1 MADFGTVQLPSVQ
14 QGLQNYVQFPLV
26 QAQTDATQIANQG
39 AQQTLADRATLRGLS
54 SDLAS
59 PDATVQRQ
67 ASATAAT
74 LPHAEGDR
82 VVSAINAMNGDQ
94 RQGLAQRLALTSQM
108 AGAALAMPQAQRPQ
122 FYQDTILPMA
132 RQAGITNLPAQYP
145 GDDVVNGHR
154 VMALST
160 QGYIDALGAGQV
172 PANSRDTTLNTPA
185 PPGTPIVGTQPQAGG
200 AGTPASVEQF
210 GRQLAGAEG
219 KPGSVNAQGF
229 SGQYQFGTARLADL
243 GMYKPA
249 AGENLAANQ
258 WQGTLSIPGF
268 PNVKTQAD
276 FLASPAAQQA
286 AFGAH
291 TAGIDRTIAQTPGA
305 AALDRNGLRAVAH
318 LGGEAGMQKFVQSGG
333 RYDPEDANHTRL
345 SDYYRRFS
353 TPGGAAPAQAAAP
366 GAPAPLQVA
375 GPGAPTG
382 GSAPRVMA
390 DLRAGQA
397 APPAGPAPMS
407 SYVAP
412 GGQPQS
418 TLAPLAAPSPAP
430 AFTPTRRLDGKPQP
444 SPVPGTVLGVGPN
457 GQQAVGVMP
466 GTPPV
471 VAHNRDGTISLLD
484 PASHQSVGSVQAPDV
499 ETLLHGNPA
508 TPEYAAA
515 YSRVGAGKEGQDGR
529 MIQPDMRPYRPPSGA
544 AAGNGAAA
552 PGTPTI
558 TNQFVKE
565 DYDKGAKE
573 VQGIADAGQQAQASQ
588 VRLNLMRD
596 LAARIASGAGGT
608 SRAEWTNFAQTY
620 MPALSPA
627 FVKAITGIPDAAIPQ
642 EFAKLAL
649 QSAGTQERGV
659 LGSRGGYQAMRLF
672 QSANPGLDLRSDA
685 NRRILNMQLVGA
697 QADADYAQ
705 GAMQHHNQQLPA
717 VRAGQGYTPLAQ
729 FDQQWQAQRNPQ
741 AYAAAIGVMNGDP
754 VEKVFMGL
762 RPDEQARAIA
772 IAQRADP
779 GAKPSIS
786 GDAGFHLLPSGT
798 VFTGPDKKTRTKP

>member
-1 MADFGTVQLPSVQ
+1 MADFGTIPAPNTASPLI
-14 QGLQNYVQFPLV
+14 GLQAYAATNDAINK
-26 QAQTDATQIANQG
+26 AQV
-39 AQQTLADRATLRGLS
+39 AQQDMADRATLRGLS

-59 PDATVQRQ
+59 PDPSVQRQ
-67 ASATAAT
+67 AAATAAT
-74 LPHAEGDR
+74 LPQAGGNHSVA
-82 VVSAINAMNGDQ
+82 AINAMNADQ
-94 RQGLAQRLALTSQM
+94 RTALGNTLDVTGRVSSAILSLPDADQPAAWDRM
-108 AGAALAMPQAQRPQ
+108 RPYMVQAGAVNTPVEFPGKAALHTH
-122 FYQDTILPMA
+122 F
-132 RQAGITNLPAQYP
+132 
-145 GDDVVNGHR
+145 VS
-154 VMALST
+154 ALGVKD
-160 QGYIDALGAGQV
+160 QIEALGAAQV
-172 PANSRDTTLNTPA
+172 PIDSSDTTLNLRR
-185 PPGTPIVGTQPQAGG
+185 PPGTSVLGTQPQAGG
-200 AGTPASVEQF
+200 AAVAPASGSMIDRARAIHDGLVQRGMDSATALPMAASLLGESGGNPATVPGDGGASQGLGQWNGPRLAAF
-210 GRQLAGAEG
+210 KAQNNGMLPAQAGLGRQLDFIKWEWDNTHKGAATATNAQATPEG
-219 KPGSVNAQGF
+219 K
-229 SGQYQFGTARLADL
+229 L
-243 GMYKPA
+243 GEIVRRYEIPANPDSDVAKRTGYLRQLQA
-249 AGENLAANQ
+249 AG
-258 WQGTLSIPGF
+258 I
-268 PNVKTQAD
+268 
-276 FLASPAAQQA
+276 
-286 AFGAH
+286 
-291 TAGIDRTIAQTPGA
+291 
-305 AALDRNGLRAVAH
+305 
-318 LGGEAGMQKFVQSGG
+318 
-333 RYDPEDANHTRL
+333 
-345 SDYYRRFS
+345 
-353 TPGGAAPAQAAAP
+353 GAAPVQAAATPAAP

-382 GSAPRVMA
+382 GSAPQVLSN
-390 DLRAGQA
+390 LRAGQA

-412 GGQPQS
+412 GGQPPS
-418 TLAPLAAPSPAP
+418 TLAPLAAPAP
-430 AFTPTRRLDGKPQP
+430 AVTFTRPLGKPGFQP
-444 SPVPGTVLGVGPN
+444 AGPPGFALGVNPQ
-457 GQQAVGVMP
+457 GQMVTAPLP

-484 PASHQSVGSVQAPDV
+484 PATHQSAGSVQVPAV
-499 ETLLHGNPA
+499 ETLLHDDPA
-508 TPEYAAA
+508 SPRYHSAYAEVLQKGAK
-515 YSRVGAGKEGQDGR
+515 VGADGQLVK
-529 MIQPDMRPYRPPSGA
+529 PDMSMYRPPMVVGA
-544 AAGNGAAA
+544 DGKLVAKPDLGAPAV
-552 PGTPTI
+552 
-558 TNQFVKE
+558 TNLGVRA
-565 DYDKGAKE
+565 DYEKDAKE

-672 QSANPGLDLRSDA
+672 QSANPGLDLRPDA

-705 GAMQHHNQQLPA
+705 GAMQHHNQQLPS
-717 VRAGQGYTPLAQ
+717 VRADQGYTPLSH